1 MIAASVLI
9 FQIKPLTVVA
19 SLAALIGL
27 ALLIRG
33 LRLLAGNGPKAA
45 LSSTI
50 DKVSPGLVEVK
61 GRAAGPYTITAP
73 LTSKPCYL
81 YRTTVWQ
88 QRKSRTHEWEMVV
101 DETLHVP
108 FFLEDSTGQLLIEPL
123 GAGLDVPIGFREEY
137 GGSVFFDSNTVLP
150 AVNLFLARHGV
161 APTGRIL
168 IEEFCIEPQSELFVT
183 GTITENPGIEVRPLF
198 RKKDEPRPTATKSAQ
213 PDADAPEVIRLSS
226 LSPFLTAG
234 ALTQQSRIA
243 AALNKAGIQNP
254 NAWSVAGV
262 PYAGRDSANATA
274 VLPEEADSV
283 AKDAPQEPLQL
294 QPGFNLKPTLV
305 LMKGPDDAPFL
316 FCSHGAQPRVRTS
329 AWKPVAMLCA
339 GTALMF
345 AGFCVLLLKMH
356 LL

>member
-1 MIAASVLI
+1 MLAY
-9 FQIKPLTVVA
+9 FFNRPLPPG
-19 SLAALIGL
+19 LEGL
-27 ALLIRG
+27 ADLALD
-33 LRLLAGNGPKAA
+33 LRWTW
-45 LSSTI
+45 SHST
-50 DKVSPGLVEVK
+50 DQL
-61 GRAAGPYTITAP
+61 
-73 LTSKPCYL
+73 
-81 YRTTVWQ
+81 W
-88 QRKSRTHEWEMVV
+88 
-101 DETLHVP
+101 ETLDPEAWERTGNPHFILQSVSQAR
-108 FFLEDSTGQLLIEPL
+108 LEEAAADPKPL